1 MEDTQ
6 QTAHLTQPPPNIIA
20 IVVTYH
26 PALDVLRSLIQR
38 LASQVDR
45 VLIVDNGSDTSIAA
59 WNASQPTPAHH
70 VIALGENLGIAAAQN
85 AGIAWAKQQ
94 GATYVLLMDQDS
106 LPAQDMV
113 EKLHSALANNPRAA
127 AVGPRYVDTRQEN
140 PPPFLQI
147 RHWRLYRHC
156 CEGGNAV
163 LPVDYLIA
171 SGCLIP
177 IPVLEQVGNMR
188 DDLFIDYVDIEWGLR
203 AGHHGYQSY
212 GVCSAHMEH
221 SLGETPIV
229 FRGRKIPLHSPL
241 RHYYHFR
248 NAVLLYRTGWVP
260 LQWKCVDA
268 WRLLLKYGFY
278 TLYAKP
284 RHRHFA
290 SMTRG
295 LWHGLI
301 GKAGKFTPSKN

>member
-1 MEDTQ
+1 MSTPANTVQ
-6 QTAHLTQPPPNIIA
+6 PQTIA
-20 IVVTYH
+20 IIITYH
-26 PALDVLRSLIQR
+26 PALEVLGELIER
-38 LASQVDR
+38 LASQVDK
-45 VLIVDNGSDTSIAA
+45 VLIVDNGSDEPITD

-85 AGIAWAKQQ
+85 KGITWAKQQ
-94 GATYVLLMDQDS
+94 GATHVLLMDQDS

-113 EKLHSALANNPRAA
+113 EKLHSALANHPRAA
-127 AVGPRYVDTRQEN
+127 AAGPRYMDTRQKN

-147 RHWRLYRHC
+147 RRWRLYRHS

-177 IPVLEQVGNMR
+177 MPVLEQVGDMR
-188 DDLFIDYVDIEWGLR
+188 NDLFIDYVDIEWGLR
-203 AGHHGYQSY
+203 AGHLGYQSY

-229 FRGRKIPLHSPL
+229 FRGRNIPLHSPL

-248 NAVLLYRTGWVP
+248 NAVLLYRTAWVP

-284 RHRHFA
+284 RHHHFA
-290 SMTRG
+290 KMTQG

-301 GKAGKFTPSKN
+301 GRAGKYK

>member
-1 MEDTQ
+1 MPIDPNVATPRT
-6 QTAHLTQPPPNIIA
+6 TAVI
-20 IVVTYH
+20 VTYH
-26 PALDVLRSLIQR
+26 PALDVLGELVDR
-38 LASQVDR
+38 LASQVET
-45 VLIVDNGSDTSIAA
+45 VLIVDNGSDEDLANWSDGRPQSADHI
-59 WNASQPTPAHH
+59 
-70 VIALGENLGIAAAQN
+70 IALDENRGIAAAQN
-85 AGIAWAKQQ
+85 VGIAWAKQQ
-94 GATYVLLMDQDS
+94 GATHVLLMDQDS
-106 LPAQDMV
+106 LPAPNML
-113 EKLHSALANNPRAA
+113 EKLHAALASQPVAA
-127 AVGPRYVDTRQEN
+127 SVGPRYVDTRQKN

-147 RHWRLYRHC
+147 RNWRLCRHS
-156 CEGGNAV
+156 CESDSAV

-177 IPVLEQVGNMR
+177 MSVLEKVGDMR

-203 AGHHGYQSY
+203 AGHHGFQSY
-212 GVCSAHMEH
+212 GVCGAHMEH
-221 SLGETPIV
+221 SLGETPIE

-284 RHRHFA
+284 RRQHFMK
-290 SMTRG
+290 MTQG
-295 LWHGLI
+295 LFHGII
-301 GKAGKFTPSKN
+301 GRAGK

>member
-1 MEDTQ
+1 MANPET
-6 QTAHLTQPPPNIIA
+6 TAVI
-20 IVVTYH
+20 VTYH
-26 PALDVLRSLIQR
+26 PALDVLGELVNR
-38 LASQVDR
+38 LRNQVKTI
-45 VLIVDNGSDTSIAA
+45 LIVDNGSDENIAA
-59 WNASQPTPAHH
+59 WNAAQQHAADHI
-70 VIALGENLGIAAAQN
+70 IALKENAGIAAAQN

-94 GATYVLLMDQDS
+94 GASHVLLMDQDS
-106 LPAQDMV
+106 LPAHDMV
-113 EKLHSALANNPRAA
+113 AELHAALTDKPSAA
-127 AVGPRYVDTRQEN
+127 AAGPRYMDRRQKN

-147 RHWRLYRHC
+147 RNWRLFRHS
-156 CEGGNAV
+156 CETSCDV

-177 IPVLEQVGNMR
+177 MPVFDKVGDMR

-203 AGHHGYQSY
+203 AGHHGFQSY

-221 SLGETPIV
+221 SLGEAPIK

-284 RHRHFA
+284 RRQHFMK
-290 SMTRG
+290 MTSG
-295 LWHGLI
+295 LLHGLI
-301 GKAGKFTPSKN
+301 GRAGKYK